1 MVKLNTG
8 LKLAAL
14 VQLAQTETNKFFATA
29 RTLPDRV
36 AVLFLNIDCLPLVAS
51 AGASGY
57 WMFFGAALQP
67 GHRRLVDPHQMTPNQ
82 RLKTE
87 FFSF

>member
-14 VQLAQTETNKFFATA
+14 VQLAQTETNKFIATA
-29 RTLPDRV
+29 RSLPHRV
-36 AVLFLNIDCLPLVAS
+36 AVLFPNIDCLPLVVS

-57 WMFFGAALQP
+57 WMFFGAALRS
-67 GHRRLVDPHQMTPNQ
+67 GHRTLLT
-82 RLKTE
+82 LTK
-87 FFSF
+87 